1 MKLKEI
7 VNYLMKWIVLIF
19 LFLHLSSSAQEI
31 RQMKID
37 DLETFISTVSKPTV
51 INFWATWCRPCIEE
65 MPYFNKIV
73 NQSKN
78 TDLVFVSLD
87 KYTAYPEEIR
97 SFIRSKKIDAT
108 LIWLNETDADVFCPR
123 IDEDWQGSIPAT
135 LFINH
140 EKNYRRFIESQ
151 ISPAE
156 LRKQLRMMD

>member
-1 MKLKEI
+1 MKI
-7 VNYLMKWIVLIF
+7 LITIIL
-19 LFLHLSSSAQEI
+19 LFHVSVQAQEI
-31 RQMKID
+31 RQMKIG
-37 DLETFISTVSKPTV
+37 DLETFLSTVSKPTV

-65 MPYFNKIV
+65 MPWFNKIV

-97 SFIRSKKIDAT
+97 SFIKSKKINAT